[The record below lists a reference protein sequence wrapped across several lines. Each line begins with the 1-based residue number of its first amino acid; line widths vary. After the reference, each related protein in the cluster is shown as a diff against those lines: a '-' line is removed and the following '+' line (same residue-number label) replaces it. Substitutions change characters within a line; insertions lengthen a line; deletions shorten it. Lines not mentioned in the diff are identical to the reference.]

1 MSVVAAIR
9 SLLAQGF
16 SVEQAL
22 TAAEAFES
30 ASAPER
36 TARQDRNA
44 RYYAKRKAS
53 EERLNA
59 SYKTTSDGSV
69 LNKTPSRG
77 DARGEIN
84 SSNKKISGEGRK
96 EESAP
101 AARPV
106 LDGFKAELSSILD
119 PERIEALVAVRRKK
133 GATMTPHAGRLLA
146 KALSACPNV
155 AEAADEMV
163 LRNWTGV
170 KPEWLE
176 RQRSTATA
184 PPPFVKPNGL
194 MAAYGRSQERERNG
208 REDSGGGADVER
220 VPVDNRQLRLIAGH
234 ISAAARGPI
243 D

>member
-77 DARGEIN
+77 DARGEIT
-84 SSNKKISGEGRK
+84 SSKEEVSGKGRK
-96 EESAP
+96 KENAPSA
-101 AARPV
+101 RED

-146 KALSACPNV
+146 KALAACPNV

-163 LRNWTGV
+163 LRNWTSV

-194 MAAYGRSQERERNG
+194 MAAYGRSQERERNERQNAIG
-208 REDSGGGADVER
+208 DEDAQR
-220 VPVDNRQLRLIAGH
+220 VPADNGQLRLVAGY
-234 ISAAARGPI
+234 ISAAARGPV
-243 D
+243 